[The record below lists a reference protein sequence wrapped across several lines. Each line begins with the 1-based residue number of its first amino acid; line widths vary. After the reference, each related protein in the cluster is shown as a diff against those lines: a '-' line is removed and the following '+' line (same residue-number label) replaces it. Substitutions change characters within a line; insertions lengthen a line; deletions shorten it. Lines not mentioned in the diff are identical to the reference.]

1 MSIPEDTVEYAIN
14 ASNERFWEPPIKS
27 YITECKL
34 GVTGTR
40 EKDFNMR
47 WIASMVADIH
57 RILLRGGVYLYP
69 KDKKDLTKPG
79 RLRLMYEANPMAML
93 VEQAGG
99 LASTGRARILDIQP
113 DSVHQRIPTIM
124 GSRNEVL
131 RVNRYHAAYDSGA
144 DEVLPLFNERSFYR

>member
-1 MSIPEDTVEYAIN
+1 
-14 ASNERFWEPPIKS
+14 
-27 YITECKL
+27 
-34 GVTGTR
+34 
-40 EKDFNMR
+40 MR

-113 DSVHQRIPTIM
+113 DNVHQRIPIIM

-131 RVNRYHAAYDSGA
+131 RVDRYYDAYDKGT
-144 DEVLPLFNERSFYR
+144 DEPLPLFNERSFYR